1 MKQIFFWIFRFKYR
15 EHETRFTK
23 LIFINLSDELNI
35 TNYTN
40 LSDGLNINNFQ
51 QNSKINKYETNFE

>member
-40 LSDGLNINNFQ
+40 LSDGLNIMDWILIIF
-51 QNSKINKYETNFE
+51 SKIVR